1 MSISKR
7 YLICTSLVIVLLGS
21 ILLNGVLFYT
31 LKGYYTRFRV
41 TATFPTHENFY
52 QRANKT
58 LPEKEQKRV
67 IFFGDSRIAQWKNVP
82 NLEKIEWINRG
93 IGGETSAQLRARFE
107 QDVLVLNP
115 DVVVLQ
121 LGMNDLV
128 TIGVVAPRENAIVQQ
143 CQDNLKFF
151 VETLT
156 KQNIEVILLSIIPPG
171 SPSIARLPVW
181 SERIEKSV
189 EKINQYWLDLA
200 PTEQLHV
207 IDTAKVLKN
216 EQGQWHDNVNKDTLH
231 LTRIGYRYLNQ
242 AISAIL
248 NSH

>member
-1 MSISKR
+1 MSKR
-7 YLICTSLVIVLLGS
+7 YLICTSLIIILLGS
-21 ILLNGVLFYT
+21 ILLNGVFFYV
-31 LKGYYTRFRV
+31 LKKYYTQFRV

-52 QRANKT
+52 QRTNKT
-58 LPEKEQKRV
+58 VPEKKQKRV
-67 IFFGDSRIAQWKNVP
+67 VFFGDSRIAQWKNIP

-93 IGGETSAQLRARFE
+93 ISGETTAQLRVRFE
-107 QDVLVLNP
+107 QDVLALNP

-121 LGMNDLV
+121 LGINDLV
-128 TIGVVAPRENAIVQQ
+128 TIGVVPRRENIIVQQ

-151 VETLT
+151 VEALVER
-156 KQNIEVILLSIIPPG
+156 NIEVILLSIIPPA
-171 SPSIARLPVW
+171 SPGIARLPVW

-189 EKINQYWLDLA
+189 EKINQYWLDLT

-207 IDTAKVLKN
+207 VDTTKVLKN

-231 LTRIGYRYLNQ
+231 LTRLGYRYLNQ
-242 AISAIL
+242 AISNIL